1 MWVDY
6 EQHDYS
12 FSGVLGRNETWT
24 QKISKGKKWWLSR
37 NIVDVFCVDNCVSL
51 SVKNE
56 YKLNK
61 FFQSFNLKFLK

>member
-24 QKISKGKKWWLSR
+24 QKISKRKKWWLSR

-61 FFQSFNLKFLK
+61 FFQSFNLKFMK